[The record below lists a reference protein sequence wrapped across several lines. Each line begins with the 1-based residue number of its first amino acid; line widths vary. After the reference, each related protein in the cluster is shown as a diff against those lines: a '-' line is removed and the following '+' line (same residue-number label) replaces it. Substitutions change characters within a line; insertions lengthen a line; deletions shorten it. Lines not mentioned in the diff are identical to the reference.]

1 MHIAHN
7 LILRFNLD
15 YPDYALL
22 KEARMLLEV
31 YQNISK
37 FIESSGQEAVFCIKE
52 AAKNFQCSHNTVLA
66 IYMQIVQKRLRKV
79 SHINS
84 DQRIQSDH
92 WKQFQSRNDFSR
104 EAIYNLAKQLGIPPV
119 MLAKM
124 FIELSEMDKNQTSTY
139 ILRNLE
145 AIEDVNFREQVQYC
159 LDNDDQFGPS
169 IDLIKKSIG
178 EEYELIL
185 KDKLTLMNI
194 PFKDENILRDQGYDK
209 TPDLLLAVPIAVGD
223 NVINWIESKA
233 SFGDEHTHKQYLRE
247 QYWSYWNRFGPG
259 LVIYWF
265 GFVDELAEE
274 TLDKG
279 IIIMDHMPSEV
290 TTLI

>member
-1 MHIAHN
+1 
-7 LILRFNLD
+7 
-15 YPDYALL
+15 
-22 KEARMLLEV
+22 MLMET
-31 YQNISK
+31 YQKISK
-37 FIESSGQEAVFCIKE
+37 LIEASDLEAELCISE
-52 AAKNFQCSHNTVLA
+52 AAKVFQCSHNTVLA
-66 IYMQIVQKRLRKV
+66 IYMQIVQKRLRKI
-79 SHINS
+79 SHMNS

-92 WKQFQSRNDFSR
+92 WKQFQSNHDSSK
-104 EAIYNLAKQLGIPPV
+104 EAIHNLAKQLGLPPV

-124 FIELSEMDKNQTSTY
+124 FIELTELDKNQTSTY

-145 AIEDVNFREQVQYC
+145 VIEDKVLREQVQYC

-185 KDKLTLMNI
+185 KDKLTLMNV

-209 TPDLLLAVPIAVGD
+209 TPDLLLTVPIAIGD

-247 QYWSYWNRFGPG
+247 QYWSYSNRFGPG

-265 GFVDELAEE
+265 GFVDELAEQ

-279 IIIMDHMPSEV
+279 IIIMDHMPSKIA
-290 TTLI
+290 TLI